1 MQLPSK
7 DKHSPCFSVLLDYG
21 CFYLGFCRKKGLHG
35 HYVCTES
42 RWPSITCYLG
52 KQSWAAWELHLG
64 SKGCSNFS
72 PPSRWQCRGAVA
84 ESQLCPRTQPP
95 GASAVCAAQQLELPA
110 EQTQSWATG
119 QKLFPVH
126 TAPCFQTL
134 MGLHTFPIFF
144 FSRELAFPCTAANK
158 SEPDTCLEWLLQD
171 VAPEQCL
178 QQMCLFSIADGTLMG
193 WGKVVGR

>member
-7 DKHSPCFSVLLDYG
+7 GKHSPPFSALLYYG
-21 CFYLGFCRKKGLHG
+21 CFYLGFYGKRGLHG

-52 KQSWAAWELHLG
+52 KQSWAPRAAVIFLPQAGDSAEELWLWVTALSSHSAPRSEHCVCSTAAG
-64 SKGCSNFS
+64 SAC
-72 PPSRWQCRGAVA
+72 WA
-84 ESQLCPRTQPP
+84 L
-95 GASAVCAAQQLELPA
+95 A

-134 MGLHTFPIFF
+134 MGLHTFPISFF
-144 FSRELAFPCTAANK
+144 PERRLFLV
-158 SEPDTCLEWLLQD
+158 LLQINLSLTFVWSDCSKMWPRAVSSAD
-171 VAPEQCL
+171 VL
-178 QQMCLFSIADGTLMG
+178 
-193 WGKVVGR
+193 V

>member
-7 DKHSPCFSVLLDYG
+7 EKHSPCFSVLLGYG
-21 CFYLGFCRKKGLHG
+21 CFYLGFYTRKGLQG

-52 KQSWAAWELHLG
+52 KQCWAAWELYLG

-72 PPSRWQCRGAVA
+72 PWAGDSA
-84 ESQLCPRTQPP
+84 EEQWLWVTALSSHSAPRSKHSTAA
-95 GASAVCAAQQLELPA
+95 GSACWGLA

-134 MGLHTFPIFF
+134 MGLHTYFSRQF
-144 FSRELAFPCTAANK
+144 FSRELAFPGTAANK
-158 SEPDTCLEWLLQD
+158 SETDICLEWLLQD
-171 VAPEQCL
+171 VTPEQCL

-193 WGKVVGR
+193 